1 VSSAIL
7 GRPCL
12 KMQALRFCY
21 AIRRMVCVRT
31 LRFIPAVMLCM
42 SAIFVPFAHAQFDAP
57 MSFRQ
62 FNLPISG
69 AAVLAEGEITGDTPA
84 QFTAF
89 LSTHPSVDAVYLNSP
104 GGDLGSGIDLGYE
117 IRRAGLDTRLGG
129 SPVSSFGVPTAG
141 QCYSSCTF
149 AFLGGVSRSVTPDSH
164 FGVHRFKGTQ
174 SGGDAQQSMQLT
186 QELAGE
192 LVGYVREMGVSTE
205 MYMLM
210 TTASPDDIRELD
222 LPTMQRLNIVTTGK
236 TEAKLVVEQGVSILR
251 LTDSFSGGATA
262 AKQNFQGRFDFYCNG
277 PGLFARAFLHT
288 QLTPQ
293 PQALQASWLITPSTS
308 AIDIPPQDLR
318 VQQSGDVVIADVYVP
333 PALLNQIADATSIGI
348 TLGGGPPGGRAVG
361 LDNTSNAMPS
371 DFRTLLNTLATS
383 CH

>member
-7 GRPCL
+7 SRPSL
-12 KMQALRFCY
+12 KMQAVRFCY
-21 AIRRMVCVRT
+21 AIRRLVHVRA
-31 LRFIPAVMLCM
+31 LRFVPAVLLCV

-57 MSFRQ
+57 MTFRQ
-62 FNLPISG
+62 LNLSLSG
-69 AAVLAEGEITGDTPA
+69 TAVLAEGEITGDTPA

-89 LSTHPSVDAVYLNSP
+89 LLTHPSVGAVYLNSP
-104 GGDLGSGIDLGYE
+104 GGNLGAGIDLGRQ

-129 SPVSSFGVPTAG
+129 SPVSSFGMPAAG

-149 AFLGGVSRSVTPDSH
+149 AFLGGVSRSVTSDSH
-164 FGVHRFKGTQ
+164 FGVHRFEGTQ
-174 SGGDAQQSMQLT
+174 SGGDAQQLMQLT

-192 LVGYVREMGVSTE
+192 LVSYVREMGVSTE
-205 MYMLM
+205 MYTLM
-210 TTASPDDIRELD
+210 TTAGPDDIRELD

-236 TEAKLVVEQGVSILR
+236 AEAKLVVEQGVSILR
-251 LTDSFSGGATA
+251 LTDSFTGGATVG
-262 AKQNFQGRFDFYCNG
+262 KQNFQGRFDFYCNG
-277 PGLFARAFLHT
+277 PSLFARAFVHA

-318 VQQSGDVVIADVYVP
+318 VQQSSDMVIADVYVP
-333 PALLNQIADATSIGI
+333 PPLLNRIADATSLGL
-348 TLGGGPPGGRAVG
+348 TLGGGPPGGRAAG
-361 LDNTSNAMPS
+361 LDNTSNSMPS